1 MFTVHMVNFNLNKG
15 TFATLDEAV
24 AQAKALGFEC
34 AIFCDGEFIQSV
46 KPY

>member
-24 AQAKALGFEC
+24 AQAKVLGFEC